1 MATIT
6 EIKRKI
12 LELPPASF
20 QELGDELLKKHRHG
34 TLHSLGIQSGKG
46 NTTKGT
52 PDSYFRQENGKYVFV
67 EYTTQ
72 QKGLFQK
79 LRQDIIKCLDSSKTG
94 LLIESVAEIICCHTS
109 SNLKAGEDKKLH
121 DLCEKQGVTLTLL
134 GIDEIANQIRE
145 YYPSLAK
152 DYLGLNISTNQILS
166 VDEFIAQYDRNSML
180 APLKMTFLYR
190 ENEKAEIMAALDKA
204 PIVVV
209 AGKAGVGKTRLVLET
224 AREVA
229 NAKGYTLLCVKNKNL
244 SLYEDLVSA
253 TEQVGSYLF
262 FIDDANELA
271 EIERILDYTTK
282 GDCGYNVKVIV
293 TVRDY
298 AKAKVFAVVKKYAAI
313 QPIEIEP
320 FSDNEIEGFLKS
332 NLNIYNVEYIK
343 QIIRI
348 AEGNPRHAYMA
359 GKMANEKQSLLA
371 IQDVSQLY
379 DEYYGRYITETLSNN
394 EKLCFTAGIL
404 SVVNAVL
411 LDNLSVLQELLNNY
425 GITIEDF
432 RSGIRELSNLEVVE
446 IHLNQVATL
455 SDQCFANYMLHYVFF
470 EKKLIP
476 FSVVLE
482 IGYKYFRNGVM
493 RAFNTICNLFDSDA
507 TRKYYSKEVQKVWA
521 NLEKT
526 KDPCYNDFTKD
537 FHVFRPT
544 ESFLLAR
551 QLINDIPSEK
561 YDASSVDFSKNRFC
575 DKEGILA
582 YLSGYQYSS
591 EHLQCVMEILLEY
604 CSKTADTLV
613 SGYTWLK
620 NSYGVRAST
629 SRGDYG
635 TQCTLSDCLYRMILK
650 GNNTAKAV
658 GFHWAEYLLGFSFHY
673 SEMGRK
679 NSVIL
684 YTMKIKRTEGIFK
697 YRDCCWEILIKLA
710 SDQAWHVALLRF
722 LYLYASKL
730 SESPDYDI
738 VSREVKYVEG
748 LLSALNCNQVIYLKT
763 IQTLLLNGEKIN
775 VQYDKKWAEL
785 LSGGK
790 WELYQ
795 LLEDD
800 FRSSSLEHEEY
811 QNKRMVLLAEY
822 GKACLA
828 SDMPS
833 LVQRMNDIM
842 SDSLLNQ
849 NGHPYCQ
856 GFEVIVQQFD
866 SIRMQAFMDA
876 FIQYG
881 GGISISPV
889 LILGPLNKSMEPSL
903 LLSRIKNTDFPQKNV
918 WLFSFFE
925 TLPFDEAT
933 PGMLKEWLLFL
944 RDDSDKNL
952 LSSSYRSLRVLDKF
966 LRLEPNIYPISSAII
981 FEKRKYNAFIVRIY
995 FEFLFCESIYSPEE
1009 LLFLFQH
1016 NLSLLQDIYFYLLES
1031 DNFSDLNGTF
1041 LITFLSQNEGW
1052 LQRYTELLLKQAKG
1066 SANVESN
1073 KLQNSALWKSDNY
1086 EKYFDSIFDA
1096 FSKTGNPLHWP
1107 FCTFLNLLTRVESD
1121 DIVKQ
1126 HQETWLHHIIIKN
1139 ISSDDKLVAIFDFLC
1154 ELDEDV
1160 RRSTIKLFL
1169 EHNRDAKTFERLT
1182 LVPNYWGVSNSVIS
1196 IYQDQIDF
1204 LKSLEPLVTG
1214 SQFLYHKHIIERKI
1228 DKLQGMIERESVEE
1242 IYSNLYM

>member
-12 LELPPASF
+12 LELSPASF
-20 QELGDELLKKHRHG
+20 QDLGDALLKKHRHG
-34 TLHSLGIQSGKG
+34 TLHSLGIQPGTE

-52 PDSYFRQENGKYVFV
+52 PDSYFRQENGKYVLV

-79 LRQDIIKCLDSSKTG
+79 LRQDIIKCLDPSKTD
-94 LLIESVAEIICCHTS
+94 LPIESVAEIICCHTS
-109 SNLKAGEDKKLH
+109 SNLKAGNDKKLH
-121 DLCEKQGVTLTLL
+121 DLCEERGVTLTLW

-152 DYLGLNISTNQILS
+152 DYLRLNISSNQILS
-166 VDEFIAQYDRNSML
+166 AEEFVAQYDRNRML
-180 APLKMTFLYR
+180 APLNTAFLYR
-190 ENEKAEIMAALDKA
+190 ENEKTEIMNALDKA
-204 PIVVV
+204 SIVVV
-209 AGKAGVGKTRLVLET
+209 TGKAGVGKTRLVLET
-224 AREVA
+224 VLEVA
-229 NAKGYTLLCVKNKNL
+229 NVKGYTLLCVKNNNL
-244 SLYEDLVSA
+244 SLYEDLLSA

-262 FIDDANELA
+262 FIDDANELV

-282 GDCGYNVKVIV
+282 GDLGYEVKVIV

-298 AKAKVFAVVKKYAAI
+298 AKAKVLESVKKYATI

-332 NLNIYNVEYIK
+332 NLNIHNENYIK

-359 GKMANEKQSLLA
+359 GKMANETQSLLA
-371 IQDVSQLY
+371 IQDASQLY

-394 EKLCFTAGIL
+394 EKLCFTAGVL
-404 SVVNAVL
+404 SIVNAVL
-411 LDNLSVLQELLNNY
+411 LDNLSALQELLENY
-425 GITIEDF
+425 GMTNEDF
-432 RSGIRELSNLEVVE
+432 RNGIRELSNLEVAE

-455 SDQCFANYMLHYVFF
+455 SDQCFANYMLYYVFF
-470 EKKLIP
+470 EKRLIP

-482 IGYKYFRNGVM
+482 IGYKYFRNGTM
-493 RAFNTICNLFDSDA
+493 RACNTIRNLFDSDA
-507 TRKYYSKEVQKVWA
+507 TRKYYTQEVRKVWA
-521 NLEKT
+521 KLEKT
-526 KDPCYNDFTKD
+526 TDPCYNDFTKD
-537 FHVFRPT
+537 FHGFNPT
-544 ESFLLAR
+544 KSFLLAQ

-561 YDASSVDFSKNRFC
+561 YDASSVDFSKSRFC
-575 DKEGILA
+575 GKEAILA
-582 YLSGYQYSS
+582 YLCGYHYSS
-591 EHLQCVMEILLEY
+591 EYFQCVMELLLEY
-604 CSKTADTLV
+604 CSKTAETLV
-613 SGYTWLK
+613 SGYTWLE
-620 NSYGVRAST
+620 NSYGVKAST
-629 SRGDYG
+629 SQGDYG
-635 TQCTLSDCLYRMILK
+635 AQCTLSDWLYRKILE
-650 GNNTAKAV
+650 GNNTAKAI
-658 GFHWAEYLLGFSFHY
+658 GCHWAKYLLGFSFHY

-684 YTMKIKRTEGIFK
+684 YTMKIKHTEGILK
-697 YRDCCWEILIKLA
+697 CRECCWKILITLA
-710 SDQAWHVALLRF
+710 SDQVWYVALLRF

-730 SESPDYDI
+730 AESPDYDI

-748 LLSALNCNQVIYLKT
+748 LLSALNCNQVAYLKT
-763 IQTLLLNGEKIN
+763 IQTLLLNGGKIN

-785 LSGGK
+785 LKGGK

-800 FRSSSLEHEEY
+800 FKSSELEYEEY
-811 QNKRMVLLAEY
+811 QNKRKVLLAEY

-842 SDSLLNQ
+842 LDPLLKQ
-849 NGHPYCQ
+849 NGHPYSQ

-866 SIRMQAFMDA
+866 SPRMQAFMHA
-876 FIQYG
+876 FMQYG
-881 GGISISPV
+881 GSISVSPS
-889 LILGPLNKSMEPSL
+889 LILEPLNKSMESAL
-903 LLSRIKNTDFPQKNV
+903 LLSYIKKANFPQKNA
-918 WLFSFFE
+918 WLFSFFD

-944 RDDSDKNL
+944 MDDSDKNL

-966 LRLEPNIYPISSAII
+966 LRLEPNVYPISSAII
-981 FEKRKYNAFIVRIY
+981 FEKRKYSAFIVRIY
-995 FEFLFCESIYSPEE
+995 FESFFRELIYSPEE
-1009 LLFLFQH
+1009 LLILFQH

-1031 DNFSDLNGTF
+1031 DNFSDLTGTF

-1052 LQRYTELLLKQAKG
+1052 LQRYTALLLKQAKG
-1066 SANVESN
+1066 SSNVGSN

-1086 EKYFDSIFDA
+1086 ERYFDFIFDA
-1096 FSKTGNPLHWP
+1096 FFETGSPHHWP
-1107 FCTFLNLLTRVESD
+1107 FYAFRNLLTQVETD
-1121 DIVKQ
+1121 AIIKQ
-1126 HQETWLHHIIIKN
+1126 HQEVWLHHVIIKN
-1139 ISSDDKLVAIFDFLC
+1139 ISSDDKLVAIFEFLC
-1154 ELDEDV
+1154 ELDEDL
-1160 RRSTIKLFL
+1160 RRRTIKFFL

-1182 LVPNYWGVSNSVIS
+1182 LVPNHWSGTNSLIPA
-1196 IYQDQIDF
+1196 YQKQIDF
-1204 LKSLEPLVTG
+1204 LKSLDSLVTG
-1214 SQFLYHKHIIERKI
+1214 CQFLYHKHKIERKI
-1228 DKLQGMIERESVEE
+1228 DELQRRIERESVEE

>member
-1 MATIT
+1 MATIK

-12 LELPPASF
+12 LELSPASF
-20 QELGDELLKKHRHG
+20 QELGDELLKKHRRG
-34 TLHSLGIQSGKG
+34 ILHSLGIQPGTG

-52 PDSYFRQENGKYVFV
+52 PDSYFRQENGKYVLV

-79 LRQDIIKCLDSSKTG
+79 LRQDIVKCLDPSKTG
-94 LLIESVAEIICCHTS
+94 LSIESVTEIICCHTS
-109 SNLKAGEDKKLH
+109 SNLKAGEDKELH
-121 DLCEKQGVTLTLL
+121 DLCEKQGVALTLW
-134 GIDEIANQIRE
+134 GIDEIANQIHE
-145 YYPSLAK
+145 YYPVLAK
-152 DYLGLNISTNQILS
+152 DYLRLNISTNQILS
-166 VDEFIAQYDRNSML
+166 AEEFVAQYDKNRIL
-180 APLKMTFLYR
+180 APLNTAFLYR
-190 ENEKAEIMAALDKA
+190 ENEKTEIMNALDKA
-204 PIVVV
+204 SIVVV

-224 AREVA
+224 VLEVA
-229 NAKGYTLLCVKNKNL
+229 NAKGYTLLCVKNNNL
-244 SLYEDLVSA
+244 SLYEDLLSA

-271 EIERILDYTTK
+271 EIERILDYTIK
-282 GDCGYNVKVIV
+282 EDLGYDVKVIV

-298 AKAKVFAVVKKYAAI
+298 AKAKVLESVKKYAAI

-320 FSDNEIEGFLKS
+320 FSDNEIKGFLKS
-332 NLNIYNVEYIK
+332 NFNIHEEYIK

-359 GKMANEKQSLLA
+359 GKMANETQCLLA
-371 IQDVSQLY
+371 IQDASQLY

-394 EKLCFTAGIL
+394 EKLCFTAGVL
-404 SVVNAVL
+404 SIVNAVL
-411 LDNLSVLQELLNNY
+411 LDNLSVLQGLLDNY

-482 IGYKYFRNGVM
+482 IGYKYFRNGIM
-493 RAFNTICNLFDSDA
+493 RAFNTIRNLFDSDA
-507 TRKYYSKEVQKVWA
+507 TRKYYTQEVQKVWA

-748 LLSALNCNQVIYLKT
+748 LLSALNCNQVAYLKT
-763 IQTLLLNGEKIN
+763 IQTLLLNGGKIN

-785 LSGGK
+785 LKGGK

-800 FRSSSLEHEEY
+800 FKSSELEYEEY
-811 QNKRMVLLAEY
+811 QNKRKVLLTEY

-842 SDSLLNQ
+842 LDPLLKQ
-849 NGHPYCQ
+849 NGYPHCQ
-856 GFEVIVQQFD
+856 GFELIVQQFD
-866 SIRMQAFMDA
+866 SPRMQAFMHA
-876 FIQYG
+876 FMQYG
-881 GGISISPV
+881 GSISVSPS
-889 LILGPLNKSMEPSL
+889 LILEPLNKSMESAL
-903 LLSRIKNTDFPQKNV
+903 LLSYIKKANFPQKNA
-918 WLFSFFE
+918 WLFSFFD

-933 PGMLKEWLLFL
+933 LGMLEEWLLFL
-944 RDDSDKNL
+944 RDDSNKYP
-952 LSSSYRSLRVLDKF
+952 LSPSYKRLKALDTF
-966 LRLEPNIYPISSAII
+966 LKLEPNIYPISSAII
-981 FEKRKYNAFIVRIY
+981 FEKRKYNAFIVGSY
-995 FEFLFCESIYSPEE
+995 FKSLFCDSIYSPKE
-1009 LLFLFQH
+1009 LLSLFQH
-1016 NLSLLQDIYFYLLES
+1016 NLSLLQDIYFFLLES

-1139 ISSDDKLVAIFDFLC
+1139 ISSDDKLVAIFEFLC
-1154 ELDEDV
+1154 ELDEDL
-1160 RRSTIKLFL
+1160 RRRTIKFFL

-1182 LVPNYWGVSNSVIS
+1182 LVPNHWSGTNSLIPA
-1196 IYQDQIDF
+1196 YQKQIDF
-1204 LKSLEPLVTG
+1204 LKSLDSLVTG
-1214 SQFLYHKHIIERKI
+1214 CQFLYHKHKIERKI
-1228 DKLQGMIERESVEE
+1228 DELQRRIERESVEE